1 VPRVPEAVAER
12 LATYRTWLASRRVLI
27 VLDDA
32 SNGTQVGD
40 LVPAGAGCAV
50 LVTAR
55 QRLPEIAGAHH
66 VAPLEPLNRAEA
78 TELFLRVVADA
89 GLTLEDEQ
97 AGVDRVVELCG
108 GLPLALRIAGAL
120 RVQNHPRPTAELA
133 GRLARQSPAAFAY
146 GELNVARAIG
156 AGFERLDDGARQL
169 FLGAHFC
176 AMPWLRSSSR
186 RLSRPPEPRRTRPPP
201 PRHHTIP
208 GSPL

>member
-1 VPRVPEAVAER
+1 MLAQFLRALGVPRVPETTAER

-32 SNGTQVGD
+32 SDGIQVGE
-40 LVPAGAGCAV
+40 LVPAGSGCAV

-66 VAPLEPLNRAEA
+66 VAPLGPLDRAAA

-89 GLTLEDEQ
+89 GLALEDDP

-133 GRLARQSPAAFAY
+133 ARLARQGPAAFAY

-169 FLGAHFC
+169 FLALGLLPLAGFGLWTAAAH
-176 AMPWLRSSSR
+176 AR
-186 RLSRPPEPRRTRPPP
+186 RRQDVPK
-201 PRHHTIP
+201 
-208 GSPL
+208 